1 MIEWRAGGTDIQ
13 DRHRRRLPIGTPVDI
28 PSRPDRIALEWNRDG
43 GVTMGALVRI
53 AAIAG
58 DDRMRRSYAGLSAA
72 AGDLATPQI
81 RAVAT
86 IGGGLLQ
93 RTRCWYYRAGFS
105 CFKSGGD
112 GCPAR
117 AGDHRYG
124 ACFDLGPCVWPHPS
138 TLGMAL
144 AAYDT
149 HVMLQSGRTMTIAEL
164 YGDGG
169 DPHCD
174 HRLLDEDL
182 LTCVR
187 LAPPVAGERSSYVRI
202 SGRALAEWPYVEVVA
217 RAAVDNHGRV
227 SFARVSL
234 GGVANVPLRVDALE
248 RALLGAP
255 LDRSTI
261 ETLAADALTKFA
273 IIPDV
278 RYKLAMIPVAIAD
291 ALLNSPPASPRIDWA
306 LAPAPSVT

>member
-13 DRHRRRLPIGTPVDI
+13 DRHRRHLSIGTPVDI
-28 PSRPDRIALEWNRDG
+28 PSRPDLIALEWDPDG

-58 DDRMRRSYAGLSAA
+58 DDRMRTSYAGLAAA

-112 GCPAR
+112 ACPAR
-117 AGDHRYG
+117 DGDHRYG
-124 ACFDLGPCVWPHPS
+124 ACFDIGPCVWPHPS

-144 AAYDT
+144 AAYDA
-149 HVMLQSGRTMTIAEL
+149 HVMLQNGRTMTIAEL
-164 YGDGG
+164 YGDGR

-174 HRLLDEDL
+174 HQLLDEDL
-182 LTCVR
+182 LTRVR
-187 LAPPVAGERSSYVRI
+187 LAPPVAGERSSYVRVA
-202 SGRALAEWPYVEVVA
+202 GRALAEWPYVEVVA
-217 RAAVDNHGRV
+217 RAAVDSRGRV

-234 GGVANVPLRVDALE
+234 GGVATVPIRVDELE
-248 RALLGAP
+248 RALLGRP

-261 ETLAADALTKFA
+261 EALAADSLTTFA
-273 IIPDV
+273 IVPDV

-291 ALLNSPPASPRIDWA
+291 ALLNSPPAPARIDWA
-306 LAPAPSVT
+306 LAPAPTVT